1 MEFEQIEMYTA
12 TIILH
17 IYVRIQRCDV
27 GEVRQ
32 VPLPAPDFTDPTT
45 KEIPKANAYSELP
58 GEGIN
63 ALIKRGANF
72 AVCQM
77 SAETIARMIAMAIN
91 GDPDH
96 ILAEM
101 NANPAPMAGSLHH
114 VLW

>member
-1 MEFEQIEMYTA
+1 MREFTSQPGAVNLRLVLPEGYRPLVLA
-12 TIILH
+12 A
-17 IYVRIQRCDV
+17 
-27 GEVRQ
+27 
-32 VPLPAPDFTDPTT
+32 LPASDFTDPTT

-63 ALIKRGANF
+63 ALIKRGMNF

-101 NANPAPMAGSLHH
+101 NAKPAPMAGSLHH
-114 VLW
+114 ILW